1 MSFFCG
7 YVNAKRAGA
16 AVFTVRPPFLSLPS
30 AVLLSLDFPPLF
42 PFGKLP
48 LALLALVESKDI
60 RHETAGDG
68 LNLVLGNVG
77 AID

>member
-1 MSFFCG
+1 MRKGGRS
-7 YVNAKRAGA
+7 R
-16 AVFTVRPPFLSLPS
+16 FTVRPPFLSLPS
-30 AVLLSLDFPPLF
+30 VVLLSLDFPPLF

-48 LALLALVESKDI
+48 LALLALVESEDI

-77 AID
+77 VVD